1 MEPRVETGEE
11 ENLQR
16 RTTYFSRLRN
26 RKIILDMRQMLGL
39 AAVWLVSATVSGL
52 HLQAPILGS
61 SPPLVWYPV
70 YQASVPGY
78 GLMLARPELIS
89 RTYIPRVT
97 TRGLVTAD
105 INNKAR

>member
-1 MEPRVETGEE
+1 
-11 ENLQR
+11 
-16 RTTYFSRLRN
+16 
-26 RKIILDMRQMLGL
+26 MRQMLGL

-78 GLMLARPELIS
+78 GLMLARP
-89 RTYIPRVT
+89 TMYVPRVT

>member
-1 MEPRVETGEE
+1 M
-11 ENLQR
+11 
-16 RTTYFSRLRN
+16 RL
-26 RKIILDMRQMLGL
+26 MLGL
-39 AAVWLVSATVSGL
+39 VAGWLVSATVTGL

-78 GLMLARPELIS
+78 GLMLARPTLVS
-89 RTYIPRVT
+89 RTTLPLVN
-97 TRGLVTAD
+97 TRGVNTAD

>member
-1 MEPRVETGEE
+1 
-11 ENLQR
+11 
-16 RTTYFSRLRN
+16 
-26 RKIILDMRQMLGL
+26 MRQMLGL

-78 GLMLARPELIS
+78 GLMLARPTLVYRRPLS
-89 RTYIPRVT
+89 PLVN
-97 TRGLVTAD
+97 TRAVVDTAD

>member
-1 MEPRVETGEE
+1 
-11 ENLQR
+11 
-16 RTTYFSRLRN
+16 
-26 RKIILDMRQMLGL
+26 MRQMLGL

-70 YQASVPGY
+70 YQAPVPGY
-78 GLMLARPELIS
+78 GFMLARPPLVS
-89 RTYIPRVT
+89 RILPVVETGGVD
-97 TRGLVTAD
+97 TAD